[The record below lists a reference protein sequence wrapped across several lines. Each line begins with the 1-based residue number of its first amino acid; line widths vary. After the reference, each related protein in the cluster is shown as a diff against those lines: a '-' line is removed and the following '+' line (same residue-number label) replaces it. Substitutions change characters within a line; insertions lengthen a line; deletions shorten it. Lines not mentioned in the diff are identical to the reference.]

1 MTTTIDTIE
10 DLIRILDDNPE
21 WLEAVRSRLLT
32 RELLDMPRTLALFM
46 ETTNKRFDEVDKR
59 FGGVDEKFD
68 EVDRRFDEVDKR
80 FDRVEGRL
88 DRVESRLG
96 ILMGAHARNQALREI
111 PIAIVEL
118 GIGEC
123 RRVLELT
130 EVVALTIDA
139 DTTGISSG
147 DLASFRRADAIAD
160 VVDRHGESCYVAVE
174 ISYTADDRD
183 TGRALRNADYMTRF
197 TGRRT
202 HAAIMAVQ
210 IDDRISDVVESGSVP
225 WHRLDPQLLE
235 AE

>member
-1 MTTTIDTIE
+1 MTTNIDTIE
-10 DLIRILDDNPE
+10 DLIRILDENPE

-46 ETTNKRFDEVDKR
+46 ETTNKRFAGLDGRV
-59 FGGVDEKFD
+59 
-68 EVDRRFDEVDKR
+68 
-80 FDRVEGRL
+80 DRVEETL
-88 DRVESRLG
+88 DRIDSKLG
-96 ILMGAHARNQALREI
+96 ILVGAHARNQALREV

-123 RRVLELT
+123 RRVLELA
-130 EVVALTIDA
+130 EVVALTIDV

-160 VVDRHGESCYVAVE
+160 VVDRHGEPCYVAVE
-174 ISYTADDRD
+174 ISYTANDRD
-183 TGRALRNADYMTRF
+183 TDRALRNADYMTRF
-197 TGRRT
+197 TSRQA

-225 WHRLDPQLLE
+225 WYRLDPQVLE

>member
-1 MTTTIDTIE
+1 MTTNIDTIE
-10 DLIRILDDNPE
+10 DLMRIMDENPE

-46 ETTNKRFDEVDKR
+46 ETTNKRFDGLDGRV
-59 FGGVDEKFD
+59 
-68 EVDRRFDEVDKR
+68 
-80 FDRVEGRL
+80 DRVEERL
-88 DRVESRLG
+88 DRVDSRLG
-96 ILMGAHARNQALREI
+96 ILMGAHARSQALREI

-123 RRVLELT
+123 KRVLELA

-160 VVDRHGESCYVAVE
+160 VIDRHGEPCYVAVE
-174 ISYTADDRD
+174 ISYTADARD
-183 TGRALRNADYMTRF
+183 TNRALRNADYMTRF
-197 TGRRT
+197 TGRRS

-210 IDDRISDVVESGSVP
+210 IDNRISDVVESGSVP
-225 WHRLDPQLLE
+225 WFRLDPQMLE